1 MSGALDDITV
11 LELANWVAGPS
22 AGAIF
27 ADMGANVIKVEPLAG
42 DSMRNRLRQP
52 TLPDDAPRTDFPF
65 HLDNRGK
72 RSLAVD
78 LNDPRGG
85 ELVRDLVD
93 RADVV
98 VTNLLPG
105 RLERFGLGP
114 DQLLARKPSLI
125 YALVTG
131 FGSTGDDADKIG
143 FDLTAFFARGGIMS
157 LIGEPD
163 DPPHAFRPGQ
173 GDHVTGLA
181 LATAVLAALRV
192 RDRTGQGQVVETALM
207 RTAAWTIACDVSV
220 ALVDGLHPNR
230 RARNQAISPLM
241 TRFRCADDVWVNLA
255 AFDPTLFDRFCDAI
269 GRPDLAADP
278 RFATPMDRFQ
288 NNEVLIGL
296 LDEEFASQPSDHWAP
311 LLDASGVIWAKVAGM
326 PDVVAD
332 PQAEEMGMWAEIDH
346 PVAGRFRTMT
356 APFSMSATPPQV
368 RGPGPEV
375 GEHTAAVLR
384 EMGID
389 ADRVASLADAGVLG
403 GAVEVD

>member
-1 MSGALDDITV
+1 MTGALDDVTV

-27 ADMGANVIKVEPLAG
+27 ADMGANVIKVEPLGG

-72 RSLAVD
+72 RSIAVD
-78 LNDPRGG
+78 LTDPRGG
-85 ELVRDLVD
+85 ELVRDLVE

-105 RLERFGLGP
+105 RLERYGLAP
-114 DQLLARKPSLI
+114 DQLLAAKPSLV

-131 FGSTGDDADKIG
+131 FGSSGPDADKIG
-143 FDLTAFFARGGIMS
+143 FDLTAFFARGGVMS

-207 RTAAWTIACDVSV
+207 RTAAWTIACDLSV

-241 TRFRCADDVWVNLA
+241 TRYRCADDVWVNLA
-255 AFDPTLFDRFCDAI
+255 AFDPNLFDRFCEAI
-269 GRPDLAADP
+269 GRPDLAADE
-278 RFATPMDRFQ
+278 RFATPYDRFQ
-288 NNEVLIGL
+288 NAELLIGL
-296 LDEEFASQPSDHWAP
+296 LDEEFATQPSDYWAP
-311 LLDASGVIWAKVAGM
+311 RLDAAGVIWAKVATM
-326 PDVVAD
+326 PDVVND

-346 PVAGRFRTMT
+346 PVAGPFRTMT
-356 APFSMSATPPQV
+356 VPFSMSATPPEV

-375 GEHTAAVLR
+375 GEHTAEVLR
-384 EMGID
+384 ELGVDPARI
-389 ADRVASLADAGVLG
+389 AELADAGVLG
-403 GAVEVD
+403 GATEAG